1 MKKGFSLD
9 QSFYDYQVSAGTA
22 FGYFRLTSDS
32 FSKND
37 KPYLKCDDNLCA
49 KIQKNL
55 KAKAKGSRIIGV
67 SWFRI
72 YILLK
77 GFFVNVLSNSFYNI
91 KMEHS

>member
-37 KPYLKCDDNLCA
+37 KPYLKCDDNLCE
-49 KIQKNL
+49 KIQKKL
-55 KAKAKGSRIIGV
+55 KAKAKGS
-67 SWFRI
+67 
-72 YILLK
+72 
-77 GFFVNVLSNSFYNI
+77 
-91 KMEHS
+91 